1 MDHEL
6 AVAVAK
12 RGIGSRSVDVG
23 GNARVDVA
31 EEEAES
37 LVESFAIR
45 AGLLDESPGV
55 GAHVAGVGNHELV
68 RFVAVANP
76 QFVGSL
82 GVPADA

>member
-6 AVAVAK
+6 SVAVAK
-12 RGIGSRSVDVG
+12 RGIRSRSVDVG
-23 GNARVDVA
+23 GNVRVDVA
-31 EEEAES
+31 KEQAES
-37 LVESFAIR
+37 LVETFAIR

-55 GAHVAGVGNHELV
+55 GAHVAGVGNQEFV
-68 RFVAVANP
+68 RFVAVSNP